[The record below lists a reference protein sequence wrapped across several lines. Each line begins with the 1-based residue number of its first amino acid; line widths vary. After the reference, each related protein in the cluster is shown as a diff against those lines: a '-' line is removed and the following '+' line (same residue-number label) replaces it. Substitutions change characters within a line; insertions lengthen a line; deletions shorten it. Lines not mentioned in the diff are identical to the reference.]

1 MRIRKITE
9 GTIVDGDMKFEE
21 SYQLL
26 LDEKEQGFD
35 MEFHELIDLHRLLG
49 KVVAPNN
56 QGYYVP
62 EEAKLLSSEPDDD
75 AKHCPD
81 YIEPPEIINPAPAIK
96 TKGRMP
102 KEAKANEPVTVK
114 EKVMDAKSDAAKQK
128 PLFQIERDVKEVIR
142 HLPVYKTPL
151 EFKDK
156 CANDDIGRGKYSVEE
171 LKEYYLVT
179 HSKVRW

>member
-9 GTIVDGDMKFEE
+9 GTIVDGDMRFDE

-35 MEFHELIDLHRLLG
+35 MEFKELIDLHRLLG

-62 EEAKLLSSEPDDD
+62 GEVMLLSSEPEDD

-81 YIEPPEIINPAPAIK
+81 YIEPPEITDPAPVIK
-96 TKGRMP
+96 KGKTIPREP
-102 KEAKANEPVTVK
+102 KVIEPV
-114 EKVMDAKSDAAKQK
+114 
-128 PLFQIERDVKEVIR
+128 FRIERDVKDVIR
-142 HLPVYKTPL
+142 NLPAYRTPL

-179 HSKVRW
+179 HGKLRWK